1 MEESF
6 AQQRIDSHSS
16 LVTNQRVGHIKEE
29 VARLGQEA
37 LSEHNQREKA
47 LAYWAAV
54 AVFYSEMVFVFST
67 KQTKEYF
74 DELEKELQEGF
85 RLMLALQSA
94 PSGQTKGTDV
104 ARLVFHAY
112 QANHLINMA
121 ANQLGY
127 WTRLTRMNPQGLKEL
142 LAHLDTITPLEVKA

>member
-37 LSEHNQREKA
+37 LSELNQREK
-47 LAYWAAV
+47 
-54 AVFYSEMVFVFST
+54 
-67 KQTKEYF
+67 
-74 DELEKELQEGF
+74 DLQEGF